1 MSFSGISF
9 SVRYPATHWAQLSE
23 LRKTA
28 ISIMRILDEHNL
40 VSALYGSVA
49 RGDIRS
55 QSDIDIIIL
64 TPASSTRVEFA
75 LASRD
80 ISIYQRRIT
89 QATPNLTPKAH
100 FYLDPLQKQ
109 CISLPLIPLRSLES
123 EFYKFG
129 GLISLNN
136 LLVGTRV
143 PGCTKRLMLIQPTLQ
158 GHDESPIQDYEAE
171 VAKII
176 GVKVAIVHQRVRVL
190 TRREEVGRTG
200 ILLSYDLHDDEVFEE
215 VLKRLADTNP
225 IVKRRLRRKK

>member
-1 MSFSGISF
+1 MK
-9 SVRYPATHWAQLSE
+9 VLNKH
-23 LRKTA
+23 
-28 ISIMRILDEHNL
+28 HL

-64 TPASSTRVEFA
+64 TPVSSTRVEFA
-75 LASRD
+75 LTNED
-80 ISIYQRRIT
+80 ITIYQRRIT

-100 FYLDPLQKQ
+100 FYLDPLHQQ
-109 CISLPLIPLRSLES
+109 CINLPLMPLPSLES

-129 GLISLNN
+129 GLIALHD
-136 LLVGTRV
+136 LLLGIRV
-143 PGCTKRLMLIQPTLQ
+143 PGCTKRLTLIQPTPQ
-158 GHDESPIQDYEAE
+158 GHDESNIQGYEAE

-190 TRREEVGRTG
+190 LRREEIGRTG
-200 ILLSYDLHDDEVFEE
+200 ILLSQDLYEDEVFEE

-225 IVKRRLRRKK
+225 IIKRRLRRKK